1 MPRNDSNV
9 ILEDVRL
16 LPGSYRNFSGRE
28 SQYNREGDRNFAVLL
43 GERQAKAMEKDGWNI
58 KWTKAREEGDS
69 EEPYLSVTVKF
80 GGRPPKIVM
89 ITSRGRTML
98 DEDSVETL
106 DWVDIM
112 HVDMIIRPYEW
123 VVNGKTG
130 IKAYLQAIYVTIEE
144 DALELK
150 YADVGDARVHGGR
163 NERDEE

>member
-16 LPGSYRNFSGRE
+16 LPGSFRNFSGRE
-28 SQYNREGDRNFAVLL
+28 TQYNRAGDRNFAVLL

-58 KWTKAREEGDS
+58 KWTKAREEGDA

-89 ITSRGRTML
+89 ITSHGRTML
-98 DEDSVETL
+98 DEATVETL
-106 DWVDIM
+106 DWVDM
-112 HVDMIIRPYEW
+112 VHVDMIIRPYEW

-130 IKAYLQAIYVTIEE
+130 IKAYLQSIYVTIEE

-150 YADVGDARVHGGR
+150 YSDVGDARVSGGR
-163 NERDEE
+163 DERDD